1 MLIKT
6 IFAWLLS
13 AGVVVPM
20 GEQNDERDMYYLYV
34 TNEQGKTFCFD
45 HVYKGEIYN
54 YIKTGEF
61 EYNDFLYEP
70 SVVQQK
76 N

>member
-1 MLIKT
+1 MLIKMM
-6 IFAWLLS
+6 FALLLS

-20 GEQNDERDMYYLYV
+20 EKQNDERDMYYLYV
-34 TNEQGKTFCFD
+34 TNEQGESFCFE
-45 HVYKGEIYN
+45 HAYKEEIYN
-54 YIKTGEF
+54 YIQTGEF

-70 SVVQQK
+70 AVVQQ